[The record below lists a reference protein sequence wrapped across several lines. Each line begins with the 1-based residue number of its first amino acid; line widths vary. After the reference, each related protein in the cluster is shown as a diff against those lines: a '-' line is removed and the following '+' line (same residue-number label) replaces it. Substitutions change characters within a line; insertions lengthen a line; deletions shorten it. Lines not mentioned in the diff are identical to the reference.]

1 MRQGLPRA
9 QNWRTRQVGPKAE
22 TKAAAFRSG
31 WGGGGGGRSLERR
44 GEGWARG
51 EGQERVSEHLRVGT
65 ILYYWA
71 TFHFHSQAYIY
82 F

>member
-31 WGGGGGGRSLERR
+31 WGGGGGGR
-44 GEGWARG
+44 
-51 EGQERVSEHLRVGT
+51 
-65 ILYYWA
+65 
-71 TFHFHSQAYIY
+71 
-82 F
+82 